1 MKLFLLLLFFIFSLN
16 FVFPNIVSANSISLY
31 SKINQRVIFR
41 FDEDI
46 NKLSAIMEE
55 LKERLG
61 IEGQKTL
68 VAFGTPQNPYESAD
82 YWINFAAE
90 ASAYQKIQ
98 KYSSKNDLNYSL
110 QVLANKILRAK
121 AEVKK
126 ALK

>member
-1 MKLFLLLLFFIFSLN
+1 MKFFLILLFFILN
-16 FVFPNIVSANSISLY
+16 FVLPSIVSANSPSLY
-31 SKINQRVIFR
+31 SKINKKVILR

-55 LKERLG
+55 LKKRKG
-61 IEGQKTL
+61 IDGQKTL
-68 VAFGTPQNPYESAD
+68 VAFGTPQNPIESAD

-98 KYSSKNDLNYSL
+98 KYSSKNDLKYSL
-110 QVLANKILRAK
+110 QVLATKILRAK
-121 AEVKK
+121 SEVKK